1 MKKKKLRCIFIW
13 LSLHGSQTWLYL
25 NKTKQAELAS
35 ANAGLDEDEIAALPI
50 NRRALTNL
58 GTFRAYCQAY
68 LEESSRFRNDMTLMV
83 RQLAPSAQ
91 GLPLEIYA
99 FTNDT
104 NWVRYEGIQS
114 DLIDHLLSV
123 LPFFELK
130 VFQNPTGADFSKNL
144 GPRYPISEDKRTK
157 IDS

>member
-1 MKKKKLRCIFIW
+1 M
-13 LSLHGSQTWLYL
+13 
-25 NKTKQAELAS
+25 
-35 ANAGLDEDEIAALPI
+35 PI

-58 GTFRAYCQAY
+58 GTFRAYCEAY
-68 LEESSRFRNDMTLMV
+68 IKESECFREDMTLMV
-83 RQLAPSAQ
+83 RQRAPSAE

-123 LPFFELK
+123 LPFFELR
-130 VFQNPTGADFSKNL
+130 VFQNPTGADFNIGF
-144 GPRYPISEDKRTK
+144 GPRPNKTQTINSDLNT
-157 IDS
+157 